1 MSVTTDV
8 VLNVGLVWAGGQL
21 HGWLSMSQLRCVAAL
36 DRRPRHACPT
46 LLCLWRRDKTLVLL
60 PSVVLDQRIGPLL
73 RFNPGAGGGAVW
85 TLGPTVQVR
94 GRLRPV
100 GFCDLAIAIVT
111 MTTMLIEAAAA
122 GPLLWINPTT
132 GGGAAWALGLKAW
145 LGTRWFEL
153 AGALVVRQCRCACP
167 ALYHLRRRGRIHLTG
182 RMLVRFELAVGRRQG
197 QSSIGRF
204 GLITLVALVGRP
216 GLLEPT
222 AKPRPVQMLGTSVNR
237 KARPSRAHGRRVG
250 YREHQNRSVLLR
262 VQSYG

>member
-1 MSVTTDV
+1 
-8 VLNVGLVWAGGQL
+8 
-21 HGWLSMSQLRCVAAL
+21 MSQLRRVAAL
-36 DRRPRHACPT
+36 DRRPRHTCPT
-46 LLCLWRRDKTLVLL
+46 LLCPWRRGKTLVLL
-60 PSVVLDQRIGPLL
+60 PSVVLDRRIRPLL
-73 RFNPGAGGGAVW
+73 HFNPGAGGGAVW

-111 MTTMLIEAAAA
+111 MTTML
-122 GPLLWINPTT
+122 T

-182 RMLVRFELAVGRRQG
+182 RMLVRFDLAVGRRQG

-222 AKPRPVQMLGTSVNR
+222 AKPRPVRMLGTSVNR